1 VLHVVMPHNGIDFAA
16 PSGTPI
22 YAAASGVVR
31 SAGDSGPCGN
41 MVMIDHPNGLTTAY
55 CHMSKFAPGIHA
67 GLHVETRQLV
77 GYVGQTGRAT
87 GPHLHFAV
95 KRGDI
100 FLDPM
105 ILKLD
110 GVRVIPAKERGAFD
124 ERRAALDA
132 ELDAIPLPD
141 AGETDAGAGD
151 DDGGAEV
158 YFDDPH

>member
-1 VLHVVMPHNGIDFAA
+1 M
-16 PSGTPI
+16 
-22 YAAASGVVR
+22 
-31 SAGDSGPCGN
+31 
-41 MVMIDHPNGLTTAY
+41 
-55 CHMSKFAPGIHA
+55 
-67 GLHVETRQLV
+67 

-110 GVRVIPAKERGAFD
+110 GVRVVPPKERGAFD

-141 AGETDAGAGD
+141 ADASGDGGAGD

-158 YFDDPH
+158 YLDDPH

>member
-1 VLHVVMPHNGIDFAA
+1 
-16 PSGTPI
+16 
-22 YAAASGVVR
+22 
-31 SAGDSGPCGN
+31 
-41 MVMIDHPNGLTTAY
+41 
-55 CHMSKFAPGIHA
+55 MSKFAPGIHA

-110 GVRVIPAKERGAFD
+110 GVRVIPPKERGAFD
-124 ERRAALDA
+124 ERRTALDA

-141 AGETDAGAGD
+141 ASGSGADGGAND